1 MGESR
6 AHVSEYYIHR
16 LTLMTSEGTILAS
29 TAVGTADGSLE
40 DLMSAFE
47 TGWSR
52 FAGFGSGIEM
62 YETEEHVILRVDVPG
77 LDPKQLNV
85 IIRNG
90 TLCLGYEDQ
99 REWRDGNGEGSSRR
113 YAAFRRSVTLPEGLD
128 VSTAEAA
135 CKNGVLA
142 IRIPWTPEARDRSRT
157 IVVPV
162 D

>member
-1 MGESR
+1 ME
-6 AHVSEYYIHR
+6 
-16 LTLMTSEGTILAS
+16 LMTKLKEMIPWKRKPVETQEMI
-29 TAVGTADGSLE
+29 SLR
-40 DLMSAFE
+40 DDKNQLFDHFLMSAFE

-77 LDPKQLNV
+77 VDPKQLNV

-90 TLCLGYEDQ
+90 ILCLSYEDQ